1 VRTLVQRP
9 LVRLIMIGL
18 IVLTIQ
24 TTLLTE
30 IEPFGVIVDLVIGFV
45 IAAGVA
51 GGPEKGALAGFVLG
65 LMFDLLL
72 VTPFGLSALVFG
84 LAGFAIGYVKIS
96 ITVEQTWW
104 MTCLFT
110 FLGSAGAIVL
120 YAVGGTLIG
129 QEGWVRWNV
138 LRSALVVG
146 LVNGALAIPMAKVMR
161 WTLRIEREPV

>member
-1 VRTLVQRP
+1 MRTLVQRP
-9 LVRLIMIGL
+9 LVRLIMVGL
-18 IVLTIQ
+18 VVLTIQ
-24 TTLLTE
+24 TTLLAE
-30 IEPFGVIVDLVIGFV
+30 IEPFGVILNLVLGFV

-51 GGPEKGALAGFVLG
+51 GGPERGAIAGFVLG
-65 LMFDLLL
+65 IMFDLVL

-84 LAGFAIGYVKIS
+84 LAGFGIGYVKTS

-110 FLGSAGAIVL
+110 FVGSAAAVVM

-129 QEGWVRWNV
+129 QEGWVRWHV
-138 LRSALVVG
+138 LWSALIVG
-146 LVNGALAIPMAKVMR
+146 LFNGALAIPMAKIMR

>member
-9 LVRLIMIGL
+9 LVRLIMVGL
-18 IVLTIQ
+18 VVLTIQ
-24 TTLLTE
+24 TTLLAE
-30 IEPFGVIVDLVIGFV
+30 IEPFGVILNLVLGFV

-51 GGPEKGALAGFVLG
+51 GGPERGAIAGFVLG
-65 LMFDLLL
+65 IMFDLVL

-84 LAGFAIGYVKIS
+84 LAGFGIGYVKTS

-110 FLGSAGAIVL
+110 FVGSAAAVVM

-129 QEGWVRWNV
+129 QEGWVRWHV
-138 LRSALVVG
+138 LWSALIVG
-146 LVNGALAIPMAKVMR
+146 LFNGALAIPMAKIMR

>member
-9 LVRLIMIGL
+9 LVRLIMVGL
-18 IVLTIQ
+18 VVLTIQ

-30 IEPFGVIVDLVIGFV
+30 IEPFGVILNLVLGV
-45 IAAGVA
+45 VVAAGVA

-65 LMFDLLL
+65 LMFDLVL

-84 LAGFAIGYVKIS
+84 LAGFGIGYVKIS

-110 FLGSAGAIVL
+110 FLGSAAAIIL

-129 QEGWVRWNV
+129 QEGWVRWHV
-138 LRSALVVG
+138 LWSAFIVG
-146 LVNGALAIPMAKVMR
+146 LFNAALALPMARIMR